1 MAPSKSKWDT
11 LNQTMQALEIFEEDL
26 EEKFLLGSGKGG
38 QKINKTASCIYLK
51 HLPTGLEVKCQQ
63 ERSRELNRYLAR
75 KQLCESVKE
84 HLGLST
90 KKSLKEQKLRKQKQD
105 KARKQRKK
113 QLSKNKPIS

>member
-1 MAPSKSKWDT
+1 MAPSKSKWDL
-11 LNQTMQALEIFEEDL
+11 LNQTMKDLEIFEEDL

-38 QKINKTASCIYLK
+38 QKINKTASCVYLQ

-75 KQLCESVKE
+75 KKLCEAVKE
-84 HLGLST
+84 HLGLCSE
-90 KKSLKEQKLRKQKQD
+90 KSLKEKKLRKQKQD

-113 QLSKNKPIS
+113 QLSKNTPIS